1 MTNPL
6 ARAIM
11 GNNLKKNKQEVNQDQ
26 VQKKSHNNYET
37 NKVDA
42 NLTSL
47 LNDLIQGE
55 KKVVESSSV
64 NEKITLEEAADR
76 VRKGL

>member
-11 GNNLKKNKQEVNQDQ
+11 GNNLKGKRPEEERPEERPESQVNEDYTQ
-26 VQKKSHNNYET
+26 
-37 NKVDA
+37 
-42 NLTSL
+42 LI
-47 LNDLIQGE
+47 NDLIQGE
-55 KKVVESSSV
+55 KKVVEGSSL
-64 NEKITLEEAADR
+64 NKTITLEEAAER

>member
-11 GNNLKKNKQEVNQDQ
+11 GNNLKGNRKEETRQPS
-26 VQKKSHNNYET
+26 KSHNNYKT
-37 NKVDA
+37 NKVDD

-55 KKVVESSSV
+55 KKVVERSSV
-64 NEKITLEEAADR
+64 NKKITLEEAAER

>member
-11 GNNLKKNKQEVNQDQ
+11 GNNLKGERPPKSEESQVNEDYTQ
-26 VQKKSHNNYET
+26 
-37 NKVDA
+37 
-42 NLTSL
+42 LI
-47 LNDLIQGE
+47 NDLIQGE
-55 KKVVESSSV
+55 KKVVEGSSL
-64 NEKITLEEAADR
+64 NKTITLEEAAER

>member
-11 GNNLKKNKQEVNQDQ
+11 GNNLKGKRPEERPEERPESQVNEDYTQ
-26 VQKKSHNNYET
+26 
-37 NKVDA
+37 
-42 NLTSL
+42 LI
-47 LNDLIQGE
+47 NDLIQGE
-55 KKVVESSSV
+55 KKVVEGSSL
-64 NEKITLEEAADR
+64 NKTITLEEAAER